1 MSHEPTST
9 AQSQGPSSTD
19 KTAHEQPLKDITA
32 LEHVVVIMFENRSF
46 DNILGYLHPSRHLPD
61 GQTFEGLAGG
71 TYWNLGPDGEKIH
84 AHIYQGDYKDVIK
97 SPDPDP
103 GEEYQHVNTQLFGT
117 IDPAENAQL
126 TAQEML
132 PPYNVPAHGTIDMS
146 GFVIDYFY
154 NINIILD
161 DKEQA
166 YAKCGQIMGSFDPEM
181 LPVLSTLARNFAVY
195 DHWFSAVPSQTFCNR
210 AFFHASTSSGFVTN
224 AGAPGYKKWLHLN
237 PATTI
242 FNRLEEAGVPW
253 AIYFDESQ
261 LVSITGLINFKALEP
276 FWRTHF
282 RSMTDFYN
290 DVKAGTLPA
299 YSFIEPRQLFC
310 HNDMHPPLTF
320 TIKGETIDPI
330 YDTRAG
336 EVLLHDVYSAIRD
349 SESPTGSNAMNTTLL
364 VTFDEHGGTYDHVPP
379 PAAVPPQDLGDT
391 ECGFPFD
398 RLGVRVPTIAISA
411 HTRAGTVINEEMH
424 HGAVIA
430 TLCRKHGLEPLT
442 ARDESARDIANA
454 FNLSTPRPAAQWP
467 QTQPVPVPAEPQAG
481 PFTGTLA
488 ETPLTPPGRSMMGL
502 LVEAYGAPGEPPPET
517 YGGAYETVQRLG
529 KGLFR

>member
-1 MSHEPTST
+1 MSNEPTSMT
-9 AQSQGPSSTD
+9 RPQRHPSTENTGHQRS
-19 KTAHEQPLKDITA
+19 LKDVSA
-32 LEHVVVIMFENRSF
+32 LEHVVVITFENRSF
-46 DNILGYLHPSRHLPD
+46 DNIFGYLHPTRDLPD

-71 TYWNLGPDGEKIH
+71 TYWNAGPDRERIF

-117 IDPAENAQL
+117 ILPHKNADV
-126 TAQEML
+126 TADKMTE
-132 PPYNVPAHGTIDMS
+132 PYNVPPHGSINMG
-146 GFVIDYFY
+146 GFVLDYFH
-154 NINIILD
+154 NIKITLKD
-161 DKEQA
+161 EDA
-166 YAKCGQIMGSFDPEM
+166 ARAKCGQIMGSFDPEM

-224 AGAPGYKKWLHLN
+224 AGAHGYKKWFELN
-237 PATTI
+237 PAATI
-242 FNRLEEAGVPW
+242 FNQLEEAGLPW
-253 AIYFDESQ
+253 AVYFDESQ
-261 LVSITGLINFKALEP
+261 LVSITGLINHHALAP
-276 FWRTHF
+276 FRHTHF

-320 TIKGETIDPI
+320 TIAGTTIDPI

-336 EVLLHDVYSAIRD
+336 EVLLHEVYSAIRD

-379 PAAVPPQDLGDT
+379 PAAVPPENLGDT
-391 ECGFPFD
+391 ECGFAFD

-411 HTRAGTVINEEMH
+411 YTRAGTVINEEMH

-430 TLCRKHGLEPLT
+430 TLCRKHGLAPLT
-442 ARDESARDIANA
+442 ARDEGARDIANA
-454 FNLSTPRPAAQWP
+454 FNLKEPRPASQWP
-467 QTQPVPVPAEPQAG
+467 QTQPAPVPAEPQAG
-481 PFTGTLA
+481 PFTGALA
-488 ETPLTPPGRSMMGL
+488 QTPLTPPGRSMMGL
-502 LVEAYGAPGEPPPET
+502 LVEAYGAPGEQPPET
-517 YGGAYETVQRLG
+517 YGAAYETVQRLA
-529 KGLFR
+529 KGLFG